1 MANTMARESE
11 WRSRDKNSLQRAMF
25 IHYVCV
31 FVFIMYNCWSPAG
44 LCLPLLRLL
53 LLLFS
58 FPLAQYSFHYFSTT
72 ITMIHNKHTHKQKRT
87 VACSRSSTVF
97 TRHILSGFYTQY
109 TLRCCILRR
118 ATSNNQKQQQQQQQQ
133 QQQTQP
139 GFVEPPPPVAH
150 QNNSFVGSPPALS
163 PDSYII
169 LFFYSYSS
177 SASNYKSNQ
186 CLHGARSVL
195 VRWSHKK

>member
-44 LCLPLLRLL
+44 LCLPLLRLLLL

-133 QQQTQP
+133 QQTQP

-163 PDSYII
+163 PDSY
-169 LFFYSYSS
+169 FFYSLFF
-177 SASNYKSNQ
+177 
-186 CLHGARSVL
+186 CFCF
-195 VRWSHKK
+195 